1 MSKPTSSIKKIFSLL
16 KNDLSKNHSSYIFFV
31 TSKCNQACKFCFYSG
46 NINKS
51 VDLNLNEIK
60 LLSAKMGGISNLLL
74 SGGEPILR
82 KDLLDIID
90 IFVKN
95 NHIKGMTLPSNGMN
109 KDLLY
114 AITKQIL
121 CKYPELYLQVC
132 ISLDG
137 PKEIHDKMRGVS
149 NAFEKAV
156 ESIKVIE
163 DLAMHNEKLSFN
175 INTVISPENVA
186 AIKGIIQEIKNLN
199 ISCYTHSFEIVRP
212 DNITKK
218 LEFKELEA
226 LKSAYNT
233 ILKYKDELYLSRL
246 KYNIFKRLI
255 CGALQYANIY
265 TLYRIQFD
273 FTAKGRGWP
282 MPCCAGSDNNVI
294 YNNGDLSIC
303 ELREPFAN
311 LKEISINEN
320 LREIFE
326 RQKAATKSCF
336 CTHLCYILLSM
347 YKSKKIILWWMPLS
361 MIKYFFVR
369 LNIVRYF

>member
-31 TSKCNQACKFCFYSG
+31 TSKCNQACKFCFYSE

-51 VDLNLNEIK
+51 VDLTLDEIK
-60 LLSAKMGGISNLLL
+60 LLSVKMGGISNLLL

-109 KDLLY
+109 KDLLCR
-114 AITKQIL
+114 ITKQIL
-121 CKYPELYLQVC
+121 CNHPELYLQVC

-137 PKEIHDKMRGVS
+137 PKEIHDKMRGVN
-149 NAFEKAV
+149 NAFEKAI
-156 ESIKVIE
+156 ESIKAIN
-163 DLAMHNEKLSFN
+163 DLARHNEKLSFN

-186 AIKGIIQEIKNLN
+186 TVRGIIQEIKNLN
-199 ISCYTHSFEIVRP
+199 ISCYTHSFEVVRP
-212 DNITKK
+212 DNVAKK
-218 LEFKELEA
+218 LEFKELDS
-226 LKSAYNT
+226 LKSAYDA

-255 CGALQYANIY
+255 WGALQYANIY

-273 FTAKGRGWP
+273 FTSKKKNWP

-326 RQKAATKSCF
+326 TQKAAAKSCF

-347 YKSKKIILWWMPLS
+347 YKSKKIILWWMPLN
-361 MIKYFFVR
+361 MIKYFFIK
-369 LNIVRYF
+369 LNLVSFF